1 MKKIIALVLAL
12 VMVLC
17 AVSALAES
25 SKKSGDTDNKQQTE
39 VTPADT
45 ADSGTQK
52 NAGGNYYPA
61 DDGLKLEILTLNP
74 ENIQKILDKFK
85 EAFEAGDVLAAFP
98 EEVRAL
104 IPEDLKTINEMVGAR
119 FVGNTD
125 KVTTDM
131 RVNIKFL
138 TLYDKEKDP
147 EVAVFFGKLNGEDV
161 VWTKYDGTVKDD
173 GSVDVIVTKDMIQSL
188 KNEAFVIVVVSK

>member
-17 AVSALAES
+17 TVSVLAEA
-25 SKKSGDTDNKQQTE
+25 KNSGDTDNKQQTK

-45 ADSGTQK
+45 TDGSGAQK
-52 NAGGNYYPA
+52 NNGGAYYPA
-61 DDGLKLEILTLNP
+61 AEELKLEILAQNP
-74 ENIQKILDKFK
+74 DNIKKILEKFK
-85 EAFEAGDVLAAFP
+85 EAFEAGNVLAAFP
-98 EEVRAL
+98 EEIRAL
-104 IPEDLKTINEMVGAR
+104 IPEDLKTVNEMVGAR
-119 FVGNTD
+119 FVGDTD
-125 KVTTDM
+125 KVKTDM

-161 VWTKYDGTVKDD
+161 AWTKYDGTVKDD

>member
-12 VMVLC
+12 VMILC
-17 AVSALAES
+17 AVSAMAES
-25 SKKSGDTDNKQQTE
+25 PKKSGDTDNKQTTE
-39 VTPADT
+39 VTPADAT
-45 ADSGTQK
+45 DSGAQK

-61 DDGLKLEILTLNP
+61 DDGLKLEILSLNP
-74 ENIQKILDKFK
+74 ENVQKILDKFK
-85 EAFEAGDVLAAFP
+85 EAYEAGDVLAAFP
-98 EEVRAL
+98 EDVRAL
-104 IPEDLKTINEMVGAR
+104 IPEDLKTVNEMVGAR

-138 TLYDKEKDP
+138 TLFDKEKDS
-147 EVAVFFGKLNGEDV
+147 EVAVFFGKINGEDV
-161 VWTKYDGTVKDD
+161 AWTKYDGTVKED

-188 KNEAFVIVVVSK
+188 KNEPFVIVVVSK